1 MEVLGHS
8 SIRVTMDFYT
18 FVRLD
23 TQRAAFDRVSDALAG
38 IDGNRPDDDDGTIGV
53 VAAI

>member
-1 MEVLGHS
+1 
-8 SIRVTMDFYT
+8 MDVYT

-38 IDGNRPDDDDGTIGV
+38 NDGNGPDDDDGPAGV
-53 VAAI
+53 TAAI